1 MKIKACVRKI
11 CSANPVLEKRI
22 LRPYMDHC
30 EKRRVRRIDEE
41 NYRLNNKEYCLTGTQ
56 RQPGIN
62 FWFLLEQGHNN
73 IGDIAIGVAERKL
86 FEAYFPQTPMHFIYE
101 QVYAR
106 YQKEISGQIWP
117 GDVIILRGGGSI
129 GNTVAHEKHREEI
142 IRSFKDNLIVSM
154 PQTMCFADSEE
165 GNRQKACASRIYT
178 KNPNLYLIAR
188 EKRSYQDM
196 RQLFPSTD
204 VLLTPDVVMTLD
216 FHRPPMHRE
225 GILLCFR
232 TDWERSLPAGD
243 AERIEAACRSISDSV
258 SYTDMYA
265 EETFVPFEKR
275 SEVLLAKITQFKQ
288 ASLVI
293 TDRLHGMVFSAITGT
308 PCIALPNYNYKVEQT
323 YKWLQDL
330 PYIKFCQT
338 TADVIARLPSMYN
351 CTPGTYSA
359 SFTKPYFEKV
369 MAKIHAYCASK
380 EENI

>member
-1 MKIKACVRKI
+1 MKIKACIKKI

-22 LRPYMDHC
+22 LRPYMEHC

-41 NYRLNNKEYCLTGTQ
+41 NYSLNNRDRCLAGTQ
-56 RQPGIN
+56 RMSGTN

-73 IGDIAIGVAERKL
+73 IGDIAIGVAERNF
-86 FEAYFPQTPMHFIYE
+86 FEAHFPQVPMHFIYE
-101 QVYAR
+101 QVFFR
-106 YQKEISGQIWP
+106 YQKEISSQIRP

-129 GNTVAHEKHREEI
+129 GNTVMHEKHREDI
-142 IRSFKDNLIVSM
+142 IRKFKKNLIVSM
-154 PQTMCFADSEE
+154 PQTMCFPNTEKGEREKKRAA
-165 GNRQKACASRIYT
+165 KIYT
-178 KNPNLYLIAR
+178 SNSNLLLIAR
-188 EKRSYQDM
+188 EEQSYVEMQKTF
-196 RQLFPSTD
+196 QHTHT
-204 VLLTPDVVMTLD
+204 LLTPDIVMTLD
-216 FHRPPMHRE
+216 FKKPVLKRK

-243 AERIEAACRSISDSV
+243 AERIEASCRSISDSI

-308 PCIALPNYNYKVEQT
+308 PCIALPNYNHKVEQT

-338 TADVIARLPSMYN
+338 TADAIKCLPSMYN
-351 CTPGTYSA
+351 CTSGTYSA
-359 SFTKPYFEKV
+359 SFTKPYFEKI
-369 MAKIHAYCASK
+369 MAEICAYSTLK
-380 EENI
+380 EENE